1 MVSDWVGSGC
11 FSMVGFGSISSGSQ
25 TLYCAALCYGET
37 ILATGIKGMN
47 KYRYQVSSIGNG
59 INMIQSCYLNILL
72 KGKNEGLQTEGLTY
86 GHSLS

>member
-1 MVSDWVGSGC
+1 
-11 FSMVGFGSISSGSQ
+11 
-25 TLYCAALCYGET
+25 
-37 ILATGIKGMN
+37 MN

-72 KGKNEGLQTEGLTY
+72 KGKNEGQTEGLTY